1 MSMDQTNPFESAL
14 ARLESIVKNIEGGNL
29 PLEESLAAFQEGV
42 GLIQQ
47 CQTLLS
53 QAEQKVEILV
63 KAGASG
69 VETKPISDPT

>member
-1 MSMDQTNPFESAL
+1 MIMDQANPFESAL
-14 ARLESIVKNIEGGNL
+14 ARLETIVKNIEAGNL
-29 PLEESLAAFQEGV
+29 PLEESLTAFQEGV

-53 QAEQKVEILV
+53 QAEQKVEMLV

-69 VETKPISDPT
+69 VETKPLRDPT

>member
-1 MSMDQTNPFESAL
+1 MNMEQTNPFESSL
-14 ARLESIVKNIEGGNL
+14 ARLESIVKNIEAGSM

-53 QAEQKVEILV
+53 QAEQKVEMLL
-63 KAGASG
+63 KAGSSG
-69 VETKPISDPT
+69 VETKPLNEPT

>member
-53 QAEQKVEILV
+53 QAEQKVEMLV